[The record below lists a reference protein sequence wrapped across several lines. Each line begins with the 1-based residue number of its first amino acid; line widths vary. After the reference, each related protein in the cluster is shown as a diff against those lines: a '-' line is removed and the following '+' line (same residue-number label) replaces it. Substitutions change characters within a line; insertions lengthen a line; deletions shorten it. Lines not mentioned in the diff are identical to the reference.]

1 MATDTLSAVLQGL
14 NNGVGTGI
22 DLYKTMREEER
33 LKRAE
38 SLKLQRFVIEDSRY
52 ESEQAYGQSRDRVA
66 DEQANRT
73 FTENQ
78 RQFDTEQKRLAADAA
93 ANRALESRRIK
104 ISEDTYRD
112 KKTAQ
117 EMLQAQA
124 RVQAAMI
131 DPSTGQPITD
141 VQKLNQRLR
150 ETGADDDMGR
160 LLTYMDGG
168 RYGRGNYTGVK
179 GVATPNGFAA
189 AVAGTDMEGKPI
201 KGWAPATANGSANDA
216 EVPTMAFDQAAFI
229 LANPNLIPEIQADN
243 LQRMEQERLA
253 QENQRVVD
261 SRVRSGQGDEA
272 GIAAAE
278 ASLAKAQQDLQV
290 AEELPAPEQ
299 PGFATL
305 ATSLAGQYGIT
316 PAVSERDQKLT
327 QAKANTESA
336 QKELNYRS
344 SLREAHEA
352 YGKRELDAQLG
363 GLERQ
368 RAALGGAGFLKQR
381 QTAIADA
388 PKLAAEEWKAWGTE
402 RDNILKNVAIPTKK
416 FKNDDG
422 VTETTTPVSKAD
434 LQAQLDNLPPEI
446 QRLARTDRSVN
457 AALTAYTQFM
467 AEKGQ
472 KTGMIRF
479 IDAARQGVDLEEYVK
494 AVNDAAM
501 NKGNG
506 WSDDQVH
513 AFALKQAGGASAKES
528 LAAAGR

>member
-1 MATDTLSAVLQGL
+1 MVDTLGAVLQGL
-14 NNGVGTGI
+14 NNGAATGL
-22 DLYKTMREEER
+22 DMYKTMREEER
-33 LKRAE
+33 LKRNEAYRL
-38 SLKLQRFVIEDSRY
+38 SRDAIEDTRY
-52 ESEQAYGQSRDRVA
+52 ESEQAQKQERFRVEDAQA
-66 DEQANRT
+66 DRT
-73 FTENQ
+73 FKENQ
-78 RQFDTEQKRLAADAA
+78 RQFDSEQKRLAHEAQAR
-93 ANRALESRRIK
+93 NALDSRRIK

-112 KKTAQ
+112 GKLKE
-117 EMLQAQA
+117 EMERTRL
-124 RVQAAMI
+124 VLAAEMI
-131 DPSTGQPITD
+131 DPKTGQITTD
-141 VQKLNQRLR
+141 IAELNRRLKAKGLD
-150 ETGADDDMGR
+150 EAMGR
-160 LLTYMDGG
+160 LLAYQNPA
-168 RYGRGNYTGVK
+168 RYGRGNYTGVR

-201 KGWAPATANGSANDA
+201 EGWAPATENGSANDTD
-216 EVPTMAFDQAAFI
+216 VPVMGFDEAAFM
-229 LANPNLIPEIQADN
+229 LVSPNLVSEIQANN

-253 QENQRVVD
+253 RENQHVVE
-261 SRVRSGQGDEA
+261 SRIRSGGGDAA
-272 GIAAAE
+272 GIKASEARLAAA
-278 ASLAKAQQDLQV
+278 QQGLQN
-290 AEELPAPEQ
+290 AEELPKQEQ
-299 PGFATL
+299 PGFARL
-305 ATSLAGQYGIT
+305 AASLAGQYGIE

-327 QAKANTESA
+327 AAQQEVKAA
-336 QKELNYRS
+336 QEELNYRT
-344 SLREAHEA
+344 SLRGAHEG
-352 YGKRELDAQLG
+352 YGKRELDAQFA
-363 GLERQ
+363 GLDRQ
-368 RAALGGAGFLKQR
+368 RATLGGAGFLKQR

-467 AEKGQ
+467 AERGQ

-494 AVNDAAM
+494 VVDDVAM

-513 AFALKQAGGASAKES
+513 AYALKQAAGGSAKES